1 MNRYD
6 GMYILDVQGKD
17 EGLKELMDQIEKE
30 ITTLGGKIFGSQ
42 KMDRRKF
49 ERVAD
54 KMESGFYVNLSFG
67 LDPAKLQVLQA
78 RLKLNALVFRQFYLK
93 KDEAEL
99 QPA

>member
-6 GMYILDVQGKD
+6 AMLILDVQGKD
-17 EGLKELMDQIEKE
+17 EGLKEVLDQIEKE
-30 ITTLGGKIFGSQ
+30 ITTLGGRVHGTQ

-54 KMESGFYVNLSFG
+54 KLESGFYVNLSFD
-67 LDPAKLQVLQA
+67 LDPAKVQILQGK
-78 RLKLNALVFRQFYLK
+78 LKLNNLIFRQFFLK
-93 KDEAEL
+93 NEGEL